1 MEYPL
6 ISEYREAVLSAED
19 SFKEFS
25 SLRPVLDG
33 RGDPVMSS
41 GNFAVIFKM
50 RDERDGKLYAVKC
63 FTKDQERRNESYRRI
78 ADELESVVAPYVLPL
93 RYLEDELFVDS
104 PQCERE
110 EFPVVLMDWVEGETL
125 SAYIERNIA
134 DRYAL
139 EMLSYRFN
147 RMAAWLL
154 TQPFAHGDLKPDNIL
169 VREDG
174 SLVLVDYDG
183 MFVSAMKGEPAR
195 EAGSPDYRHPE
206 RTDRDFNGG
215 LDDFSIAVIA
225 LSLRAIALKPELWKL
240 STADALFFTERDFRD
255 PASSAMLKEV
265 QALTSDKELSV
276 LLGAFFIALANNSLD
291 LLSFRTFMTAKP
303 EKPKVIDLPNPEI
316 IEVEEI
322 DTSVT
327 KEEIANGVKDEFG
340 VIYSRDGKRLLKCP
354 DGLKLSN
361 YNIKAGTKVIC
372 NGAFFNCSS
381 LHSVDIPSSVT
392 SIGNSAFLGCHSLQS
407 VTIPSSVKVLGANPF
422 HRCELLHLSLAEK
435 SDFILIDGLLIDSKG
450 VLISCLNHSSMIT
463 IPSSVTSIGDWAFD
477 ECDSLHSVDIP
488 SSVTSI
494 GYSTFGKCSS
504 LQSVT
509 IPSSVTSIGD
519 WAFKDCISL
528 QNIDIPSSVTS
539 IGDSAFWECHS
550 LQSVTIPSSVT
561 SIGKSAFFR
570 CRSLQSVSIPSSVTS
585 IGNDAFEFCISLQSV
600 TIPSSVTSIGDSA
613 FSRCR
618 SLQSIDIPSSVT
630 SIGDS
635 AFKGCESLRSVT
647 IPSSVKSIGDSAFVM
662 CDSLHSIDIPSS
674 VKSIGDSAFSRCRSL
689 QRVDILS
696 SVTSIGVHAFWE
708 CYSLQSVTI
717 PASLN
722 VDEKKVF
729 PSYCKV
735 IRRK

>member
-1 MEYPL
+1 
-6 ISEYREAVLSAED
+6 D

-147 RMAAWLL
+147 RMASWLL

-183 MFVSAMKGEPAR
+183 MFVPAMKGELAR

-215 LDDFSIAVIA
+215 IDDFSIAVIA
-225 LSLRAIALKPELWKL
+225 LSLRAIALKPELRKL
-240 STADALFFTERDFRD
+240 STADTLLFIERDFRD
-255 PASSAMLKEV
+255 PASSAILKEV

-303 EKPKVIDLPNPEI
+303 EKPKVVEVPKPQI

-327 KEEIANGVKDEFG
+327 DEDIANGVKDEFG

-354 DGLKLSN
+354 NELELEN
-361 YNIKAGTKVIC
+361 YKIRLGTKVIC
-372 NGAFFNCSS
+372 DWAFYDCAS
-381 LHSVDIPSSVT
+381 LL
-392 SIGNSAFLGCHSLQS
+392 N
-407 VTIPSSVKVLGANPF
+407 VTIPESVTAIGDNPF
-422 HRCELLHLSLAEK
+422 NGCKMLYLLLSGK
-435 SDFILIDGLLIDSKG
+435 SRFIFTNGFLVDMNGR
-450 VLISCLNHSSMIT
+450 LISCLNHSKSIN
-463 IPSSVTSIGDWAFD
+463 IPNSVVVIGDFTFYD
-477 ECDSLHSVDIP
+477 CDSLQSIVIPNSV
-488 SSVTSI
+488 VTI
-494 GYSTFGKCSS
+494 GKCAFAGCSS
-504 LQSVT
+504 LQSVI
-509 IPSSVTSIGD
+509 IPNSVTTIGEAAFLCCICLLSITISKSIVKIEEDAFKSCFGLKTINLPDTIRMIGD
-519 WAFKDCISL
+519 EAFMDCM
-528 QNIDIPSSVTS
+528 
-539 IGDSAFWECHS
+539 F
-550 LQSVTIPSSVT
+550 
-561 SIGKSAFFR
+561 
-570 CRSLQSVSIPSSVTS
+570 LQSVS
-585 IGNDAFEFCISLQSV
+585 
-600 TIPSSVTSIGDSA
+600 
-613 FSRCR
+613 
-618 SLQSIDIPSSVT
+618 
-630 SIGDS
+630 
-635 AFKGCESLRSVT
+635 
-647 IPSSVKSIGDSAFVM
+647 
-662 CDSLHSIDIPSS
+662 
-674 VKSIGDSAFSRCRSL
+674 
-689 QRVDILS
+689 
-696 SVTSIGVHAFWE
+696 
-708 CYSLQSVTI
+708 I

-729 PSYCKV
+729 PPNCTI
-735 IRRK
+735 IR

>member
-78 ADELESVVAPYVLPL
+78 ANELESVVAPYVLPL

-183 MFVSAMKGEPAR
+183 MFVPAMKGERAR

-215 LDDFSIAVIA
+215 IDDFSIAVIA

-240 STADALFFTERDFRD
+240 STVDTLLFTERDFRD

-303 EKPKVIDLPNPEI
+303 EKPKVVEVPKPQI

-327 KEEIANGVKDEFG
+327 DEDIANGVKDEFG
-340 VIYSRDGKRLLKCP
+340 VIYSKDGKRLLKCP
-354 DGLKLSN
+354 KKLKLIN

-372 NGAFFNCSS
+372 NRAFEWDDSLQSVNIPSSVTTIGNSAFEICSSLENLNLPASVKTLGFNPFWRCYKLRLSLSEKSYFTLINGLLIDFKGCLVSCLNHSSLISIPEIVTSIGDGAFFFCN
-381 LHSVDIPSSVT
+381 LFRGVNIPSSVT
-392 SIGNSAFLGCHSLQS
+392 SIGNSAFGGCSSLES
-407 VTIPSSVKVLGANPF
+407 VNIPSSV
-422 HRCELLHLSLAEK
+422 
-435 SDFILIDGLLIDSKG
+435 I
-450 VLISCLNHSSMIT
+450 
-463 IPSSVTSIGDWAFD
+463 
-477 ECDSLHSVDIP
+477 
-488 SSVTSI
+488 
-494 GYSTFGKCSS
+494 
-504 LQSVT
+504 
-509 IPSSVTSIGD
+509 
-519 WAFKDCISL
+519 
-528 QNIDIPSSVTS
+528 
-539 IGDSAFWECHS
+539 
-550 LQSVTIPSSVT
+550 
-561 SIGKSAFFR
+561 
-570 CRSLQSVSIPSSVTS
+570 S
-585 IGNDAFEFCISLQSV
+585 IGN
-600 TIPSSVTSIGDSA
+600 
-613 FSRCR
+613 
-618 SLQSIDIPSSVT
+618 
-630 SIGDS
+630 
-635 AFKGCESLRSVT
+635 
-647 IPSSVKSIGDSAFVM
+647 
-662 CDSLHSIDIPSS
+662 
-674 VKSIGDSAFSRCRSL
+674 
-689 QRVDILS
+689 
-696 SVTSIGVHAFWE
+696 HAYLCFIN
-708 CYSLQSVTI
+708 L
-717 PASLN
+717 
-722 VDEKKVF
+722 
-729 PSYCKV
+729 
-735 IRRK
+735 

>member
-25 SLRPVLDG
+25 SLRPVLDSH
-33 RGDPVMSS
+33 GDPVMSS

-104 PQCERE
+104 PQCECE

-125 SAYIERNIA
+125 SAYIERKIA

-183 MFVSAMKGEPAR
+183 MFVPAMKGEPAR
-195 EAGSPDYRHPE
+195 ETGSPDYRHPE

-215 LDDFSIAVIA
+215 IDDFSIAVIA
-225 LSLRAIALKPELWKL
+225 LSLRAIALKPELRKL
-240 STADALFFTERDFRD
+240 STADTLLFTERDFRD

-276 LLGAFFIALANNSLD
+276 LLGAFFIALATNSLD

-303 EKPKVIDLPNPEI
+303 EKPKVVEVPKPQIV
-316 IEVEEI
+316 EVEEI

-327 KEEIANGVKDEFG
+327 DEDIANGVKDEFG

-354 DGLKLSN
+354 SALKLSN
-361 YNIKAGTKVIC
+361 YNIKVGTKAIC
-372 NGAFFNCSS
+372 
-381 LHSVDIPSSVT
+381 D
-392 SIGNSAFLGCHSLQS
+392 SAFELCRSLQS
-407 VTIPSSVKVLGANPF
+407 VTIPSSVTSIGEMAFYGCDSLHSVTIPSSVTSIGKSAFGGCSSLYSINLPASVKKLGNNPF
-422 HRCELLHLSLAEK
+422 VGCKLLHLSVAEK
-435 SDFILIDGLLIDSKG
+435 SNFTLMDGLVIDLKG
-450 VLISCLNHSSMIT
+450 ILISCLNHSSSIT
-463 IPSSVTSIGDWAFD
+463 IPSSVTSIGDRAFR
-477 ECDSLHSVDIP
+477 ECSSLHSVTIP

-494 GYSTFGKCSS
+494 GESAFLECSSLYSVTIPSSVTSIGNYAFWGCRSLWSVTIPSSVTSIGDSTFWGCRSLRSVTIPSSVTTIGDGAFAECDSLRSVTISSSVTSIGDSAFRGCSS

-509 IPSSVTSIGD
+509 IPSSVTSIGYK
-519 WAFKDCISL
+519 AFS
-528 QNIDIPSSVTS
+528 
-539 IGDSAFWECHS
+539 ECRS

-561 SIGKSAFFR
+561 
-570 CRSLQSVSIPSSVTS
+570 T
-585 IGNDAFEFCISLQSV
+585 
-600 TIPSSVTSIGDSA
+600 IGDRA
-613 FSRCR
+613 FWGCR
-618 SLQSIDIPSSVT
+618 W
-630 SIGDS
+630 
-635 AFKGCESLRSVT
+635 LRSVT
-647 IPSSVKSIGDSAFVM
+647 IPSSVTTIGDSAFWG
-662 CDSLHSIDIPSS
+662 CS
-674 VKSIGDSAFSRCRSL
+674 
-689 QRVDILS
+689 
-696 SVTSIGVHAFWE
+696 
-708 CYSLQSVTI
+708 SLQSVKY
-717 PASLN
+717 P
-722 VDEKKVF
+722 
-729 PSYCKV
+729 
-735 IRRK
+735 

>member
-33 RGDPVMSS
+33 HGDPVMSS

-125 SAYIERNIA
+125 SAYIERNIG

-183 MFVSAMKGEPAR
+183 MFVPAMKGEPAR

-215 LDDFSIAVIA
+215 IDDFSIAVIA

-240 STADALFFTERDFRD
+240 STEDTLLFTERDFRD

-291 LLSFRTFMTAKP
+291 LLSFRTFMTEKP
-303 EKPKVIDLPNPEI
+303 EKPKVVEVPKPEI

-322 DTSVT
+322 NTSVT
-327 KEEIANGVKDEFG
+327 DEEIANGVKDEYG

-354 DGLKLSN
+354 PGLKLSN
-361 YNIKAGTKVIC
+361 YTIKAGTKVIC
-372 NGAFFNCSS
+372 TSAFRNCSALQSVDIPSSVTSIGDEAFIFCDS
-381 LHSVDIPSSVT
+381 LQSVDIPSSVT
-392 SIGNSAFLGCHSLQS
+392 SIGNSAFS
-407 VTIPSSVKVLGANPF
+407 
-422 HRCELLHLSLAEK
+422 
-435 SDFILIDGLLIDSKG
+435 
-450 VLISCLNHSSMIT
+450 
-463 IPSSVTSIGDWAFD
+463 W
-477 ECDSLHSVDIP
+477 CDSLQSVDIP

-494 GYSTFGKCSS
+494 GNSAFSWCDSLQSVNIPSSVTAIGDSAFYDCDSLQSVNIPSSVTAIGDNAFYDCDSLQSVDIPSSVMSIGKEAFWFCSS
-504 LQSVT
+504 LQSVDIPSSVKMIGT
-509 IPSSVTSIGD
+509 NPFVGCDKLCLSLSEESDFVLTNGLLIDSKGSLVSCLNYSSSIDIPSSVSAIGDSAFRNCDSLHSVNIPSSVTVIGESAFDGCDSLQSVNIPSSVTSIGD
-519 WAFKDCISL
+519 RAFDGCDSL
-528 QNIDIPSSVTS
+528 QRVDIPSSVTT
-539 IGDSAFWECHS
+539 IGEGAFYGCKSLQRVDIPSSVTTIGEGVFWGCKS
-550 LQSVTIPSSVT
+550 LQSVTIH
-561 SIGKSAFFR
+561 
-570 CRSLQSVSIPSSVTS
+570 
-585 IGNDAFEFCISLQSV
+585 
-600 TIPSSVTSIGDSA
+600 
-613 FSRCR
+613 
-618 SLQSIDIPSSVT
+618 
-630 SIGDS
+630 
-635 AFKGCESLRSVT
+635 
-647 IPSSVKSIGDSAFVM
+647 
-662 CDSLHSIDIPSS
+662 DSLVI
-674 VKSIGDSAFSRCRSL
+674 
-689 QRVDILS
+689 
-696 SVTSIGVHAFWE
+696 
-708 CYSLQSVTI
+708 
-717 PASLN
+717 
-722 VDEKKVF
+722 DEKDVF
-729 PSYCKV
+729 PYNCEV

>member
-25 SLRPVLDG
+25 SLRPMLDG

-78 ADELESVVAPYVLPL
+78 ANELESVVAPYVLPL

-110 EFPVVLMDWVEGETL
+110 EFPVVVMDWVEGETL
-125 SAYIERNIA
+125 STYIERNIA

-147 RMAAWLL
+147 RMASWLL
-154 TQPFAHGDLKPDNIL
+154 TQPFAHGDIKPDNIL

-183 MFVSAMKGEPAR
+183 MFVPAMKGEPAR
-195 EAGSPDYRHPE
+195 ETGSPDYRHPE

-215 LDDFSIAVIA
+215 IDDFSIAVIA
-225 LSLRAIALKPELWKL
+225 LSLRAIALKPELRKL
-240 STADALFFTERDFRD
+240 STADTLLFTERDFRD
-255 PASSAMLKEV
+255 PASSAILKEV
-265 QALTSDKELSV
+265 QALISDKELSV

-303 EKPKVIDLPNPEI
+303 EKPKVVEVPKPQIV
-316 IEVEEI
+316 EVEEI
-322 DTSVT
+322 DTSVS
-327 KEEIANGVKDEFG
+327 KEDLANGVKDEFG
-340 VIYSRDGKRLLKCP
+340 VIYSRDGKRLLKRQS
-354 DGLKLSN
+354 GLKLSN

-372 NGAFFNCSS
+372 
-381 LHSVDIPSSVT
+381 DD
-392 SIGNSAFLGCHSLQS
+392 AFLGCSSLQS
-407 VTIPSSVKVLGANPF
+407 VTIPSSVTTIGHHAF
-422 HRCELLHLSLAEK
+422 RECSSLQ
-435 SDFILIDGLLIDSKG
+435 
-450 VLISCLNHSSMIT
+450 SMS
-463 IPSSVTSIGDWAFD
+463 IPSSVTTIGN
-477 ECDSLHSVDIP
+477 
-488 SSVTSI
+488 
-494 GYSTFGKCSS
+494 YTFYRCSS

-519 WAFKDCISL
+519 WAFKDCSSL
-528 QNIDIPSSVTS
+528 QSVTIPSSVTS

-561 SIGKSAFFR
+561 SIGKSAFFC
-570 CRSLQSVSIPSSVTS
+570 CRSLQRVSIPSSVTS
-585 IGNDAFEFCISLQSV
+585 IGNDAFKFCISLQ
-600 TIPSSVTSIGDSA
+600 
-613 FSRCR
+613 
-618 SLQSIDIPSSVT
+618 
-630 SIGDS
+630 
-635 AFKGCESLRSVT
+635 SVT

-662 CDSLHSIDIPSS
+662 CDSLQSIDIPSS
-674 VKSIGDSAFSRCRSL
+674 VTSIGDSAFSRCRSL